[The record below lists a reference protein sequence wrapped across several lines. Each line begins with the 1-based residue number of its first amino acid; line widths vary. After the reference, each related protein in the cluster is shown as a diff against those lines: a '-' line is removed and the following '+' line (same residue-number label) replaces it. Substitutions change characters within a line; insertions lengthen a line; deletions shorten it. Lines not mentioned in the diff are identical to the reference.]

1 MDSQILINAQ
11 DAIIAFDL
19 KGKVVYCNPSSC
31 KLFEYKRHTLLG
43 MEYGSLIRDKRME
56 FDQLREAILF
66 NEPQV
71 STKFDIL
78 SQSEKKKLV
87 SAQFSPVKDKEGKIT
102 GISAFFRKV
111 NQSDKVASKAQA
123 LVETAP
129 DAMVI
134 VNSQGQIVLVNA
146 QTENQFGYSKEEL
159 IGNELEML
167 IPDKYIE
174 KHQQNRKNFA
184 KQPKP
189 RSMGQGM
196 ELFGKRKDGSV
207 FPVEISLSPLKTED
221 GLFVSAAIRNITDRK
236 KAENKFKGLLE
247 SAPDAIILA
256 DKHGNIQLA
265 NEQVVNIFGYSKK
278 ELIGNKIEMLVPM
291 RYHHRHT
298 NHRDEFFHSAETR
311 PMASGLEL
319 SGVRKSGEE
328 FPVEISLSP
337 LETEDGAMAIAV
349 IRDTSEKAIV
359 KKELQDFNK
368 KLQVKNKELEQF
380 AFVASHDLQEPLQTV
395 MSFTEFLSEN
405 YGPHFDETGRKS
417 MQYITEATGRMRQL
431 IKGLLDYSRLGRE
444 RKPEM
449 VDGNSLISNIK
460 VDLGSQIK
468 ATNAKIYA
476 DNLPHIKGNYTELRI
491 LFQNIITNAI
501 KFHKE
506 GVPPEIQ
513 INVTKKSDHW
523 LFCIKDNGIGIE
535 KKFKERIFI
544 IFQRLHARKSYDG
557 TGIGLAHC
565 QKIVELHGGKIWVQ
579 SELGQGSSFLFTIPI

>member
-1 MDSQILINAQ
+1 VDSQVFSNAR
-11 DAIIAFDL
+11 DAILAFDL
-19 KGKVVYCNPSSC
+19 RGNVVYSNAASY
-31 KLFEYKRHTLLG
+31 KLFEYNRSSLLG
-43 MEYGSLIRDKRME
+43 MEYGALVHEAKMD

-66 NEPQV
+66 NETLDPFKFNIV
-71 STKFDIL
+71 SKGDR
-78 SQSEKKKLV
+78 KKLV
-87 SAQFSPVKDKEGKIT
+87 SAQFSPVKDEDGKIT
-102 GISAFFRKV
+102 GISVFFRKV

-134 VNSQGQIVLVNA
+134 VNSEGQIVLINA
-146 QTENQFGYSKEEL
+146 QTENQFGYNKEEL
-159 IGNELEML
+159 IGSELEIL
-167 IPDKYIE
+167 IPDKYIS
-174 KHQQNRKNFA
+174 KHKQNRKSYA

-256 DKHGNIQLA
+256 DKDGNIQLA
-265 NEQVVNIFGYSKK
+265 NEQVVNIFGYSKS

-298 NHRDEFFHSAETR
+298 NHRDEFFHTAETR

-337 LETEDGAMAIAV
+337 LETEDGALAIAV
-349 IRDTSEKAIV
+349 IRDTSEKAAV
-359 KKELQDFNK
+359 KKEMQDFNK

-380 AFVASHDLQEPLQTV
+380 AYVASHDLQEPLQTV

-405 YGPHFDETGRKS
+405 YGEHFDETGKKS
-417 MQYITEATGRMRQL
+417 MQYIMEATGRMRQL
-431 IKGLLDYSRLGRE
+431 IKGLLDYSRIGRE
-444 RKPEM
+444 RKPVM
-449 VDGNSLISNIK
+449 VDCNSLISDIK
-460 VDLGSQIK
+460 VDLSSQIK
-468 ATNAKIYA
+468 ATNASIHA
-476 DNLPHIKGNYTELRI
+476 DNLPHIKGNYTELRL
-491 LFQNIITNAI
+491 LFQNLITNGI
-501 KFHKE
+501 KFHQE
-506 GVPPEIQ
+506 GVPPKIQ
-513 INVTKKSDHW
+513 IGVTKKADHW

-535 KKFKERIFI
+535 NKFKERIFI
-544 IFQRLHARKSYDG
+544 IFQRLHTRNTYDG

-565 QKIVELHGGKIWVQ
+565 QKIVELHGGKIWVH
-579 SELGQGSSFLFTIPI
+579 SELGKGSSFLFTVPN